1 MKSIPIHIQIIIGLI
16 IGLLFGIA
24 SIQFNWDPSFTIN
37 YIKPFGTIFIN
48 SLKMIA
54 VPLVLAS
61 LIVGVANIGDI
72 SKLSRVGGKTIS
84 LYLIT
89 TVIAVSTG
97 LVMVNIIKPGN
108 KLPEQTRESLMELY
122 GSDVESS
129 ASVLGELK
137 KQGPLQPL
145 VDIVPEN
152 IFESASDNSSMLQVV
167 FFCPYYRGCL
177 TTNSQEKGRACH
189 TIF

>member
-1 MKSIPIHIQIIIGLI
+1 
-16 IGLLFGIA
+16 
-24 SIQFNWDPSFTIN
+24 
-37 YIKPFGTIFIN
+37 
-48 SLKMIA
+48 
-54 VPLVLAS
+54 
-61 LIVGVANIGDI
+61 
-72 SKLSRVGGKTIS
+72 
-84 LYLIT
+84 
-89 TVIAVSTG
+89 VSTG

-167 FFCPYYRGCL
+167 FFALIIGVAFLHILSKTVDHVLRFFVELNVVIIRVVVYLIWLATYGVFAL
-177 TTNSQEKGRACH
+177 IASLVVERAGSVPD
-189 TIF
+189 